1 MKVLQERGDVDT
13 VPGRTLLII
22 VILIVSA
29 RWVVP
34 WFLYHMA
41 KQKSCELFVFTVASI
56 CFTVAWIRESS
67 NSGALVPAWGNV
79 CCFPRARAPSG

>member
-13 VPGRTLLII
+13 VLGRTLLII

-29 RWVVP
+29 RWDVP

-41 KQKSCELFVFTVASI
+41 KQKS
-56 CFTVAWIRESS
+56 R
-67 NSGALVPAWGNV
+67 
-79 CCFPRARAPSG
+79 